1 MAPLNLLPIKDGV
14 SSFIFRG
21 MANYRRALM
30 QPLQP
35 ILSSLKLRG
44 SWGSVGNQD
53 VPLNA
58 YISTLTPTTPSS
70 SGNYWLV
77 NGNFV
82 PYISS
87 GPTLVDPDLTWETVT
102 TLDLGLDAG
111 FLNEKL
117 IFTFDWYK
125 RITSDMLAR

>member
-1 MAPLNLLPIKDGV
+1 MGFLP
-14 SSFIFRG
+14 SFSAAWRITEEPW
-21 MANYRRALM
+21 M

-77 NGNFV
+77 NGN
-82 PYISS
+82 
-87 GPTLVDPDLTWETVT
+87 LC
-102 TLDLGLDAG
+102 
-111 FLNEKL
+111 L
-117 IFTFDWYK
+117 I
-125 RITSDMLAR
+125 